1 VSLGAPRLRKL
12 PIGHRYAVSDK
23 RLEKTQSLEK
33 TQRLEKTMKRRQ
45 FLGSMLSGGIVALG
59 RAPLIYARSAASQS
73 RIADSRIEVLL
84 DEPIGKISPEIYGHF
99 AEHLGGVIYGG
110 IWVGEDSRIPNV
122 GGVRKSLIEAFQRVK
137 PSVVRWPGGCF
148 ADSYNWH
155 DGIGPRNQRP
165 RRTNFW
171 RDAGEW
177 PKDVPDGP
185 WNYDTN
191 QFGTNE
197 FMRFCK
203 LIGAQP
209 YVAANVRSLTARD
222 FYEWVEY
229 CNSPAGSTTLS
240 DMRAAGG
247 DRDPFKVRYWGV
259 GNESWGC
266 GGNFTP
272 EEYAAEFRRFTEW
285 IPKYGI
291 EPAFIGA
298 GPNSGDLDW
307 TRRFFTKMNERRA
320 LGRMWGWALHHY
332 SWNVSG
338 GRTSDWR
345 QGKGEALK
353 YPTDEWYEL
362 LHEADRMESLITDH
376 WEVMG
381 ESDRQHRVKLVVDE
395 WGAWYRPGTEVHN
408 THLLGQQSPMR
419 DAVLAGLT
427 LNTFNRHADK
437 VSMASVAQLVN
448 CLQSLFLASEDKFMV
463 TPTFHVFEIYASH
476 QGAQSVRT
484 IGSSPRSSY
493 SRNGQ
498 PAGIRALSESASL
511 IDRQL
516 IVTVTNAD
524 ASRPRLAEIAIRGAN
539 ARSLK
544 ATVLS
549 AKDIH
554 SHNSFES
561 PRAVEPVEAAVESPR
576 GGTIVYEFAPA
587 SVTRLMIALER

>member
-1 VSLGAPRLRKL
+1 
-12 PIGHRYAVSDK
+12 
-23 RLEKTQSLEK
+23 
-33 TQRLEKTMKRRQ
+33 
-45 FLGSMLSGGIVALG
+45 MLSGGVLAFG
-59 RAPLIYARSAASQS
+59 RAPAVFSKAAANQS
-73 RIADSRIEVLL
+73 RIADSRIEILL
-84 DEPIGKISPEIYGHF
+84 DEPIGKIAPEIYGHF

-110 IWVGEDSRIPNV
+110 IWVGEDSKIPNV
-122 GGVRKSLIEAFQRVK
+122 GGVRKSLIDAFQRVK

-229 CNSPAGSTTLS
+229 CNSPTGTTTLS
-240 DMRAAGG
+240 ELRAAGG

-345 QGKGEALK
+345 QGKGDALK
-353 YPTDEWYEL
+353 YPDEEWYEL
-362 LHEADRMESLITDH
+362 LREADRMETLITDH
-376 WEVMG
+376 WEVMS

-395 WGAWYRPGTEVHN
+395 WGSWYKPGSEVNN
-408 THLLGQQSPMR
+408 THLFGQQSTMR
-419 DAVLAGLT
+419 DALLAGLT
-427 LNTFNRHADK
+427 LNTFNRHAEK
-437 VSMASVAQLVN
+437 ISMASVAQLVN
-448 CLQSLFLASEDKFMV
+448 CLQSLFLASEDKFLT

-476 QGAQSVRT
+476 QGGQAIRT
-484 IGSSPRSSY
+484 ICSSPRSNY

-498 PAGIRALSESASL
+498 PASIRALSESAS
-511 IDRQL
+511 IADRQL
-516 IVTVTNAD
+516 VVTVTNAD
-524 ASRPRLAEIAIRGAN
+524 TSRPRLAEIAIRGAK
-539 ARSLK
+539 AKSVK

-554 SHNSFES
+554 AHNSFES
-561 PRAVEPVEAAVESPR
+561 PRAVEPVDVAVEATR

-587 SVTRLMIALER
+587 SVTRLLVALER